1 MTSNNTGLESSLD
14 LLVTRHDD
22 EAVRDK
28 QSLLALRDR
37 IVRTWQLAKAPEKRE
52 RIKEALDRFIE
63 RLKSTLTKE

>member
-1 MTSNNTGLESSLD
+1 
-14 LLVTRHDD
+14 VTRHDD